1 MALDGIVISS
11 LVDELDTNITGGRIT
26 KIAQPEKDELL
37 LTIKRS
43 TQDENGK
50 TVRSTKRLTISVNPS
65 LPLIYLTD
73 TNKTSP
79 LTAPTFCMVL
89 RKHLNNCGIISVSQ
103 MGLERVIKF
112 ELEHLNEMGDLC
124 KKFLYVE
131 LMGKHSNIIFCD
143 DNNKIID
150 SIKHISLLVSSVREV
165 LPGREYF
172 IPDTQHKYD
181 PFSITEEEFINNVL
195 SKPLPLSKAVYTSIT
210 GFSPLMANELI
221 YRASLSEKNNT
232 QELSD
237 MEKLHLY
244 RNFSEMMNDISEK
257 KFTPVIAFK
266 DSMPA
271 EFTSLE
277 LSMYEKDDAY
287 TIKNCDTVSSMLFDY
302 YATKEVM
309 SRINQKSAD
318 LRKITN
324 TLLERNYKKY
334 DLQTK
339 QLKDTEKRD
348 KYKVYGELLTTYGY
362 ELKGG
367 EKKLTCENYYTGKE
381 ITIPLDETKSAVDNA
396 KKYFDKYAKLKR
408 TFEALNIQIAETKEE
423 IEHLESISNSL
434 DIARQDS
441 DLTAIKREL
450 SDCGYIK
457 KHHEK
462 NKGSKNTGKSKPLHY
477 ISSDGFDMF
486 VGKNNYQNDEL
497 TFKIA
502 TGNDWWFHAK
512 ANAGSHVIVKTDGK
526 ELPKLV
532 QKSKAAGIQIES
544 VIGDMA
550 YSEKKNIEAA
560 KECGYELIAKLNPVI
575 TQGNRRK
582 EDEFE
587 FNKDAGMYQCKAGH
601 LAIHKYFDKRKKDKK
616 NKNPRMV
623 YFFDIEKCKCCP
635 YRDGCYKE
643 GAKKKTYTETI
654 ICDSHSEQVKFQ
666 ETEHFKEKMRERY
679 KIEAKNSEL
688 KHRHGYGVA
697 SSSGLIC
704 MEMQGA
710 MTIFAVNLKR
720 IIKLMNEK

>member
-1 MALDGIVISS
+1 MYSQSHS
-11 LVDELDTNITGGRIT
+11 L
-26 KIAQPEKDELL
+26 
-37 LTIKRS
+37 
-43 TQDENGK
+43 
-50 TVRSTKRLTISVNPS
+50 
-65 LPLIYLTD
+65 
-73 TNKTSP
+73 
-79 LTAPTFCMVL
+79 
-89 RKHLNNCGIISVSQ
+89 SQ
-103 MGLERVIKF
+103 
-112 ELEHLNEMGDLC
+112 
-124 KKFLYVE
+124 
-131 LMGKHSNIIFCD
+131 
-143 DNNKIID
+143 
-150 SIKHISLLVSSVREV
+150 
-165 LPGREYF
+165 
-172 IPDTQHKYD
+172 
-181 PFSITEEEFINNVL
+181 
-195 SKPLPLSKAVYTSIT
+195 KAVYTSIT

-287 TIKNCDTVSSMLFDY
+287 TIKSCDTVSSMLFDY

-441 DLTAIKREL
+441 DLTAIKHEL

-477 ISSDGFDMF
+477 ISSDGFDMY

-512 ANAGSHVIVKTDGK
+512 ASAGSHVIVKTEGK
-526 ELPKLV
+526 ELPDRTFEEAARLAAHY
-532 QKSKAAGIQIES
+532 SKACEQGKAEIDYIQKKHIKKPNGSKPGFVVYYTNYSMTISTDITGIQE
-544 VIGDMA
+544 V
-550 YSEKKNIEAA
+550 
-560 KECGYELIAKLNPVI
+560 
-575 TQGNRRK
+575 
-582 EDEFE
+582 
-587 FNKDAGMYQCKAGH
+587 
-601 LAIHKYFDKRKKDKK
+601 
-616 NKNPRMV
+616 
-623 YFFDIEKCKCCP
+623 
-635 YRDGCYKE
+635 
-643 GAKKKTYTETI
+643 TE
-654 ICDSHSEQVKFQ
+654 
-666 ETEHFKEKMRERY
+666 
-679 KIEAKNSEL
+679 
-688 KHRHGYGVA
+688 
-697 SSSGLIC
+697 
-704 MEMQGA
+704 
-710 MTIFAVNLKR
+710 
-720 IIKLMNEK
+720 

>member
-195 SKPLPLSKAVYTSIT
+195 SKPLPLSKAVYASIT
-210 GFSPLMANELI
+210 GFSPLMSNELI

-287 TIKNCDTVSSMLFDY
+287 TIKSCDTVSSMLFDY

-348 KYKVYGELLTTYGY
+348 KYKVYGELLTTDGY

-462 NKGSKNTGKSKPLHY
+462 NKGNKNTGKSKPLHY

-512 ANAGSHVIVKTDGK
+512 ASAGSHVIVKTEGK
-526 ELPKLV
+526 ELPDRTFEEAARLAAHY
-532 QKSKAAGIQIES
+532 SKACEQGKAEIDYIQKKHIKKPNGSKPGFVVYYTNYSMTISTDITGIQE
-544 VIGDMA
+544 V
-550 YSEKKNIEAA
+550 
-560 KECGYELIAKLNPVI
+560 
-575 TQGNRRK
+575 
-582 EDEFE
+582 
-587 FNKDAGMYQCKAGH
+587 
-601 LAIHKYFDKRKKDKK
+601 
-616 NKNPRMV
+616 
-623 YFFDIEKCKCCP
+623 
-635 YRDGCYKE
+635 
-643 GAKKKTYTETI
+643 TE
-654 ICDSHSEQVKFQ
+654 
-666 ETEHFKEKMRERY
+666 
-679 KIEAKNSEL
+679 
-688 KHRHGYGVA
+688 
-697 SSSGLIC
+697 
-704 MEMQGA
+704 
-710 MTIFAVNLKR
+710 
-720 IIKLMNEK
+720 